1 MADAARLAGLMAF
14 KNLLRRREGQLPR
27 SVAPELQAELQ
38 SPLPWMYPWQLTPD
52 VAVTLDGSELPSV
65 HATRSEMIEPIAR
78 EALAAAGPDATV
90 LDLGCNEGWFA
101 HRALEWGAARV
112 VGLDVREANI
122 RRATLIRDHFGIDPE
137 LMRFEQAN
145 VFELDPARLGRFD
158 VVLVLGL
165 IYHLENP
172 VGAMRVARA
181 LTRGT
186 AVVESQLTAHDDP
199 IRLGWGATGVFRS
212 APGHWAAVL
221 EPADEQQDDGNPL
234 ASFGGVVSLV
244 PNRAALVEAIEVA
257 GFHDVRMLDAPARL
271 NPQYVEGHRG
281 IAVGRVPR

>member
-1 MADAARLAGLMAF
+1 MAF
-14 KNLLRRREGQLPR
+14 KHLLRRREGRLPR
-27 SVAPELQAELQ
+27 SVAAELEAELR
-38 SPLPWMYPWQLTPD
+38 SPLPWMYPWQLTPY
-52 VAVTLDGSELPSV
+52 VAVELEGSELPSV
-65 HATRSEMIEPIAR
+65 HATRSEMIEPVVR

-122 RRATLIRDHFGIDPE
+122 RRATLIQRHFGIDPE
-137 LMRFEQAN
+137 RLRFEHAN
-145 VFELDPARLGRFD
+145 VFELDPARLGSFD

-172 VGAMRVARA
+172 IGALRVARA

-186 AVVESQLTAHDDP
+186 AVVESQLTAHDDS
-199 IRLGWGATGVFRS
+199 IQLGWGETGVFRS

-244 PNRAALVEAIEVA
+244 PNRTALVQAIEVA
-257 GFHDVRMLDAPARL
+257 GFRDVRMLDTPPHL
-271 NPQYVEGHRG
+271 NAQYVEGHRG

>member
-1 MADAARLAGLMAF
+1 MAF
-14 KNLLRRREGQLPR
+14 KHLLRRGESRLPR
-27 SVAPELQAELQ
+27 SVSAELEAELR
-38 SPLPWMYPWQLTPD
+38 SPLPWMYPWQLTPA
-52 VAVTLDGSELPSV
+52 VAVDLEGSELPSV
-65 HATRSEMIEPIAR
+65 HATRSAMIEPVVR

-112 VGLDVREANI
+112 VGLDVREANV
-122 RRATLIRDHFGIDPE
+122 RRASLIQRHFGIDPE
-137 LMRFEQAN
+137 RLRFERAD
-145 VFELDPARLGRFD
+145 VFALDAARLGTFD

-172 VGAMRVARA
+172 VGALRVARA

-244 PNRAALVEAIEVA
+244 PNRTALVEALDVA
-257 GFHDVRMLDAPARL
+257 GFRDVRMLDAPAHL